1 MNNCPTK
8 NGQCLFQTNQ
18 DKIIPN
24 APGHTTKD
32 FTDLVSK
39 LTTDQ
44 LLAISS
50 VPRNDSP
57 GGTGPVGGWTNP
69 SEKYACQTASFPQGS
84 GWKEKNVWNHHL
96 VVNLPTL
103 TETNSKFA
111 PENRA
116 KTKRKRERIPSI
128 HELRCHSLVS
138 GRIHFTHTNS
148 SNVGKYIRTY
158 TM

>member
-1 MNNCPTK
+1 MFVPK
-8 NGQCLFQTNQ
+8 KSGQNH
-18 DKIIPN
+18 PN

-44 LLAISS
+44 LLASHRCHGKIPPEELVQLVVEPTQLEKICSSNCIIS
-50 VPRNDSP
+50 
-57 GGTGPVGGWTNP
+57 P
-69 SEKYACQTASFPQGS
+69 SRGEHKKCLSC
-84 GWKEKNVWNHHL
+84 HHL

-116 KTKRKRERIPSI
+116 KTKRKRESIPSI

-148 SNVGKYIRTY
+148 SNVGKYTRTY